1 MKNLLNKFKKDV
13 FLKNNVV
20 FFVGSMIVAVLN
32 YLYYPVLGRL
42 LSVENFGE
50 AQTINTLVLQ
60 STVILSALGYVTI
73 HLFSN
78 INDKK
83 IASEKVKN
91 LEGSA
96 FVISALALILILFF
110 QSRIIAYFKFS
121 SFVPLF
127 SICIIF
133 LINIPFTIKRAWIQA
148 KEDFFSVSVAGAVAA
163 FSKLL
168 FAAVLILLGYKISG
182 VISGLIIATFLSLIY
197 VTSKADTDIHFKH
210 HLATNYLKK
219 VAKDPE
225 LRKDLY
231 YIGMILAVLIAVT
244 IFYSAD
250 ILFVRRYFS
259 VTVSGLYAGVSAIAN
274 IIFFA
279 TLAFSNVMLPTIRIG
294 ELKVN
299 QTNFYK
305 ALAIT
310 IFTGMGIWLIFF
322 LFPKI
327 IIGILIGEKYLEYS
341 ALLPQISLFIL
352 LASVSNV
359 ILIYLIALKKRVA
372 PVISI
377 LGVLLLFTL
386 ISLNNESVNA
396 IVKNFIYANTFVLA
410 AGLSYVIFDMR
421 KKSSLSS

>member
-1 MKNLLNKFKKDV
+1 
-13 FLKNNVV
+13 
-20 FFVGSMIVAVLN
+20 
-32 YLYYPVLGRL
+32 
-42 LSVENFGE
+42 
-50 AQTINTLVLQ
+50 
-60 STVILSALGYVTI
+60 
-73 HLFSN
+73 
-78 INDKK
+78 
-83 IASEKVKN
+83 
-91 LEGSA
+91 
-96 FVISALALILILFF
+96 
-110 QSRIIAYFKFS
+110 
-121 SFVPLF
+121 
-127 SICIIF
+127 
-133 LINIPFTIKRAWIQA
+133 
-148 KEDFFSVSVAGAVAA
+148 
-163 FSKLL
+163 
-168 FAAVLILLGYKISG
+168 
-182 VISGLIIATFLSLIY
+182 
-197 VTSKADTDIHFKH
+197 
-210 HLATNYLKK
+210 
-219 VAKDPE
+219 
-225 LRKDLY
+225 
-231 YIGMILAVLIAVT
+231 
-244 IFYSAD
+244 
-250 ILFVRRYFS
+250 
-259 VTVSGLYAGVSAIAN
+259 
-274 IIFFA
+274 
-279 TLAFSNVMLPTIRIG
+279 MLPTIRIG